1 MSKLW
6 TVFLVFVAIVVWQV
20 AAPYYTVYQI
30 KQAVEQQD
38 AVKLAKYVDFIQLQQ
53 NLKYQLQAK
62 LKARLEQQNGSFF
75 GMLAIATTEKAL
87 DSVLEQTVNPST
99 ILLYFKGKRPFQ
111 ERLKAL
117 NVWSEQQESAE
128 NISVTASDVS
138 YSHRVESTPLNSEA
152 SSVAPRSLVSEVSE
166 YDNSVA
172 DAEYSISGKELSDIS
187 SAMSS
192 KAAPYKN
199 WTGRFN
205 NLSKFT
211 VLQQRENGTEI
222 RYLITRSGMGW
233 QLSNI
238 ILSSD

>member
-99 ILLYFKGKRPFQ
+99 IRP
-111 ERLKAL
+111 LAK
-117 NVWSEQQESAE
+117 VC
-128 NISVTASDVS
+128 
-138 YSHRVESTPLNSEA
+138 
-152 SSVAPRSLVSEVSE
+152 
-166 YDNSVA
+166 
-172 DAEYSISGKELSDIS
+172 
-187 SAMSS
+187 
-192 KAAPYKN
+192 
-199 WTGRFN
+199 
-205 NLSKFT
+205 
-211 VLQQRENGTEI
+211 
-222 RYLITRSGMGW
+222 
-233 QLSNI
+233 
-238 ILSSD
+238 